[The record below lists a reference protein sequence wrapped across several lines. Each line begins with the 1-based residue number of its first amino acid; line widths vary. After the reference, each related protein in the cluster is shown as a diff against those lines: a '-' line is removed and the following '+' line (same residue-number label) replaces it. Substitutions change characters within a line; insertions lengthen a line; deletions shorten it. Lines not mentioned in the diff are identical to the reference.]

1 MLPLYS
7 AVLSS
12 DGLFADLIDLRG
24 LYGAGRLR
32 LTVDRGSVRLSA
44 GAAPDALDVIGDY
57 SVGVFEVS
65 IPLTRLVKVERL
77 TGNSSTILVEILP
90 HTADERNVTAT
101 LSGWGSRFSKSY
113 SDAIKF
119 SADLAVSPR
128 GKIIDDDY
136 AAWSVVAAK
145 DAQSV
150 ISKSPLPGFS
160 MRMTTSAVS
169 ASYITAKRAI
179 TPLTLDTAGDLL
191 NIRFNV
197 PNGNNCR
204 NIKVVLMVDAAGVNK
219 ATIAP
224 GFNWHSG
231 INTAS
236 MRIADFTFA
245 GSATASSVY
254 NYVRIDLTTEAFANC
269 PVEIDVG
276 EAWVGGKSRVPLV
289 VIGCDGGNEKC
300 YSWLWPLAKAHGF
313 PVNIFAWTPAVGT
326 AGKMTLDNY
335 KEMYAGGCDH
345 GLYFGNYGANSH
357 NLAGVAVS
365 QSIGAGGTA
374 IINGTYASAGV
385 ATLDAPRIVTIC
397 PSTGS
402 EVTNTFTIVGTD
414 STGNA
419 ITETLVGT
427 AYPLKVYSLNEYKT
441 VSSVTALNATAN
453 PVSVGTAFTR
463 AELIAAFNAQKPWL
477 DAQGFT
483 RGALNFAL
491 PLGEHNKLTE
501 GWLREV
507 GFKTARTTHIAV
519 SAMREQSHGVPINPY
534 FLSCAVTMG
543 DPGSDAVVMGGVQKA
558 IDRGLD
564 ITILAHLGGVTPDLA
579 ELQTTCAKLGAMHR
593 AGTIRIVSFSEYEQ
607 ALGL

>member
-1 MLPLYS
+1 MSNNTTADVTGIFSLDTNRL
-7 AVLSS
+7 V
-12 DGLFADLIDLRG
+12 GLAAKGSPDVTYL
-24 LYGAGRLR
+24 AGQD
-32 LTVDRGSVRLSA
+32 TPTSG
-44 GAAPDALDVIGDY
+44 
-57 SVGVFEVS
+57 
-65 IPLTRLVKVERL
+65 IPLTVTL
-77 TGNSSTILVEILP
+77 TSDQGV
-90 HTADERNVTAT
+90 
-101 LSGWGSRFSKSY
+101 RFAKSY

-119 SADLAVSPR
+119 SSDLAVAPR
-128 GKIIDDDY
+128 GKIIDDSF

-150 ISKSPLPGFS
+150 IAQSPVPGFS

-169 ASYITAKRAI
+169 TSYITAKRAI

-197 PNGNNCR
+197 LNGNNCR
-204 NIKVVLMVDAAGVNK
+204 NIKVVLLIDAAGVNK

-236 MRIADFTFA
+236 MRIADFTFS

-254 NYVRIDLTTEAFANC
+254 NYVRIDLTTEALANC

-289 VIGCDGGNEKC
+289 IIGCDGGNEKC

-335 KEMYAGGCDH
+335 KEMYAGGCDF
-345 GLYFGNYGANSH
+345 GLYFGDYGANSH
-357 NLAGVAVS
+357 NLTGIAAS
-365 QSIGAGGTA
+365 QAIGAGATA
-374 IINGTYASAGV
+374 TINGTYASGGV
-385 ATLDAPRIVTIC
+385 ATLDVPRIVTIC
-397 PSTGS
+397 PSTGT
-402 EVTNTFTIVGTD
+402 EIANTFTIVGTAAD
-414 STGNA
+414 GSA
-419 ITETLVGT
+419 LTETLVGT
-427 AYPLKVYSLNEYKT
+427 AYPLKAYSLNEYKT
-441 VSSVTALNATAN
+441 ITSVTALNATAN
-453 PVSVGTAFTR
+453 PVSVGTGFTQ

-477 DAQGFT
+477 DSNGFT
-483 RGALNFAL
+483 RGWAHFAL

-501 GWLREV
+501 GWLRAV

-534 FLSCAVTMG
+534 FLSCAATMG
-543 DPGSDAVVMGGVQKA
+543 DPGTDAVIMGGVQKA

-564 ITILAHLGGVTPDLA
+564 ITILAHLGGGVTPDQA